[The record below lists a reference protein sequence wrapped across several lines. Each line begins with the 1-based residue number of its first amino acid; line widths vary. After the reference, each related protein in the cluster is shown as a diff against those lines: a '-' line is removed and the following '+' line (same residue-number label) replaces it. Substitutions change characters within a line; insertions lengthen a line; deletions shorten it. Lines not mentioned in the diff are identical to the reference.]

1 MKSAIKLTLSPA
13 AWPPI
18 KAQQWWLQH
27 TTKVFEHR
35 IRSQKVG
42 FFVEVISGRCVLR
55 FYFQPTVW
63 GINRTWWDVDH
74 QPGEGV
80 LDDLCRDWP
89 QWLTSYCQDARRR
102 KLDSG
107 RVDAEA
113 VIDELME
120 VKKYLQVL
128 ILDWLPIMYISR
140 QGIELEPAGEDE
152 GSCKYLYLHFKT
164 YSSTERSNNLPI
176 QFTCN
181 MNLPSYT
188 WSYYEAC
195 VWM

>member
-1 MKSAIKLTLSPA
+1 MT
-13 AWPPI
+13 
-18 KAQQWWLQH
+18 
-27 TTKVFEHR
+27 
-35 IRSQKVG
+35 
-42 FFVEVISGRCVLR
+42 
-55 FYFQPTVW
+55 
-63 GINRTWWDVDH
+63 
-74 QPGEGV
+74 
-80 LDDLCRDWP
+80 DLIF
-89 QWLTSYCQDARRR
+89 QDARRR

-164 YSSTERSNNLPI
+164 
-176 QFTCN
+176 
-181 MNLPSYT
+181 
-188 WSYYEAC
+188 
-195 VWM
+195 